1 MFLNC
6 GTVICRTLF
15 FFSLFNC
22 ALILFKLVGLLID
35 YVLVFILVEWVLCL
49 FCGFFY
55 FLFLF
60 FSF

>member
-22 ALILFKLVGLLID
+22 ALILFKLVGLLVD
-35 YVLVFILVEWVLCL
+35 YVCV
-49 FCGFFY
+49 GFY
-55 FLFLF
+55 FSGVGFVFVLWVFLF
-60 FSF
+60 FVFVF